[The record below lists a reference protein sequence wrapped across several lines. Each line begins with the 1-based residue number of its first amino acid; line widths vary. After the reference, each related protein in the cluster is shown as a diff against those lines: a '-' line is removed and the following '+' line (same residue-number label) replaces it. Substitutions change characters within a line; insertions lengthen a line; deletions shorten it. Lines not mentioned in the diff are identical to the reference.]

1 MNPILCA
8 ESDSDT
14 SGLLYTSSRGRGDGE
29 LSGENE
35 DTDSGV
41 KDEDEEEASD
51 ESGEVTGPGG
61 QVEEDS
67 HFDDFDSEG
76 ETEDPG
82 ETSIE
87 VTQGS
92 QNNEIEEIYFV
103 QDSKQT
109 RVIGN

>member
-41 KDEDEEEASD
+41 RASD

-61 QVEEDS
+61 QAEEDS
-67 HFDDFDSEG
+67 DFDDFDSEG

-109 RVIGN
+109 RVIGKESLCR